1 MSVAAPTVVTVEE
14 WMALPDDGIR
24 RRLHNGELIE
34 EGPYSPQSEAAGMTL
49 RNRYHSIA
57 MSDIAAELVFWRRSL
72 PKPWGNVVSGEA
84 AVLFDDDADA
94 VGVDVA
100 YVQPE
105 LMLKQTDENTVIVG
119 VPTLIVEILSPST
132 TVKALDDRRKVF
144 AKYAVP
150 VVWVVDPED
159 RTVTVY
165 RHGQKP
171 TMVNDVEELDG
182 DPELPGFKVPVA
194 RLFE

>member
-1 MSVAAPTVVTVEE
+1 
-14 WMALPDDGIR
+14 
-24 RRLHNGELIE
+24 
-34 EGPYSPQSEAAGMTL
+34 MTL
-49 RNRYHSIA
+49 RNRFHSLTMAEI
-57 MSDIAAELVFWRRSL
+57 SAELVIWYRSR
-72 PKPWGNVVSGEA
+72 PKPHGRVVCGEA
-84 AVLFDDDADA
+84 AVQFDPTDDTNI
-94 VGVDVA
+94 GVDVA
-100 YVQPE
+100 YVPPDV
-105 LMLKQTDENTVIVG
+105 MIRQTDDNTVIVG

-171 TMVNDVEELDG
+171 TMANDAQDLVG